1 MHNKHRRYP
10 PDLLS
15 TCVLWEN
22 TSSTLYRQ
30 IHDEGILTI
39 PSVRYI
45 KKLTSAISVDTG
57 LTPQSM
63 KYLEARASRLKDREK
78 IGTLIMDEVY
88 VAKRCE
94 STRSSR
100 QIYGME
106 NKDQTKTLLT
116 VMFRSIAGNY
126 EDVIAMV
133 PLDKINS

>member
-1 MHNKHRRYP
+1 MEFLHKFNTETLLPDEASYFIDKLKDIETPNDLVHSKLLFLIEQLNLAFMLNKHRRYS

-15 TCVLWEN
+15 TCVLLEN

-63 KYLEARASRLKDREK
+63 KYLKARASRL
-78 IGTLIMDEVY
+78 IFYCFVFPWLH
-88 VAKRCE
+88 
-94 STRSSR
+94 
-100 QIYGME
+100 
-106 NKDQTKTLLT
+106 
-116 VMFRSIAGNY
+116 
-126 EDVIAMV
+126 
-133 PLDKINS
+133 PL